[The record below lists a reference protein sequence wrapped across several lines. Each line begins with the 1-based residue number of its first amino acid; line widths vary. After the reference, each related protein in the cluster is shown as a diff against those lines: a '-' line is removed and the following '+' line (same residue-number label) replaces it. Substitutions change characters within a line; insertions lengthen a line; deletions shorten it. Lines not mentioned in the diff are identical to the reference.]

1 MVFALNR
8 STFVKIYTI
17 DKSSINYEYS
27 MNKLRVDR
35 SLILAPGR
43 YHSFAGCKEAAKLQG
58 RVEEG
63 KRSKKGRGKGGKQG
77 VQRQRL
83 IVEIEGRHAINRSV

>member
-1 MVFALNR
+1 M
-8 STFVKIYTI
+8 I
-17 DKSSINYEYS
+17 DSINYEYS
-27 MNKLRVDR
+27 MNRLRVDR

-43 YHSFAGCKEAAKLQG
+43 YHSFAGCKEGARFQG
-58 RVEEG
+58 SVEEG

-83 IVEIEGRHAINRSV
+83 IVEIEGRRAINRSV

>member
-1 MVFALNR
+1 M
-8 STFVKIYTI
+8 I
-17 DKSSINYEYS
+17 DSVNYEYS
-27 MNKLRVDR
+27 MNRLRVDR

-43 YHSFAGCKEAAKLQG
+43 YHSFAGCKEGARFQG

-63 KRSKKGRGKGGKQG
+63 KRGKKGRGKGGKQG

-83 IVEIEGRHAINRSV
+83 IVEIEGRRAINRSV